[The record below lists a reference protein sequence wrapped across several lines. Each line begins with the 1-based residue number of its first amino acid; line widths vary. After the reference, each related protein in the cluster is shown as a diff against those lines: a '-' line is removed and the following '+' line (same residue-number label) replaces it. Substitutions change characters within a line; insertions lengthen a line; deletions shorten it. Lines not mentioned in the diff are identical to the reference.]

1 MKRRGRSWR
10 SKNIAALILGALL
23 CCSATA
29 QTQDLTPAGA
39 ERAGS
44 SDGIVPA
51 WSGGLKAPPVGW
63 RPEMGYV
70 NPFPDDR
77 PITVITRVTRERFN
91 TELSPGLIALL
102 DRVPGFQ
109 MPLYATRRTATYPD
123 LTGVGAA
130 IVPVLQPRT
139 GEEVMRNV
147 VQRYVGGSIT
157 REGRAY
163 PVRANGDYYAI
174 GTWSRRFYAS
184 HLNGAPE
191 QLLFAAIAGAQSPA
205 SLRGNL
211 ALVHE
216 PRSLEADK
224 RQAWL
229 YNAAQRRVRR
239 APDLAYDAVSD
250 GSEGMLTVDQVDGF
264 NGAMDRYDWQL
275 LGKRV
280 VIVPYN
286 TYSIAEPGVKESSL
300 IRRGSVNGALMRYER
315 HRVWI
320 VEATLKSGQSH
331 VYAKRRFYVDEDSW
345 TVLIEEAYSRR
356 GDLWRVALHGV
367 VQFYD
372 AITPGIRLSVYH
384 DLDSGSYLVSGL
396 DGDRQPSIRFGA
408 RADFSEF
415 APDALRRL
423 AR

>member
-1 MKRRGRSWR
+1 M
-10 SKNIAALILGALL
+10 LGALL
-23 CCSATA
+23 CGGPSAQA
-29 QTQDLTPAGA
+29 QDLTPAGA
-39 ERAGS
+39 ERAGT
-44 SDGIVPA
+44 SDGLVPA
-51 WSGGLKAPPVGW
+51 WSGGLREPPAGW

-77 PITVITRVTRERFN
+77 PITVISKANRERFHA
-91 TELSPGLIALL
+91 ELSPGLIALL
-102 DRVPGFQ
+102 DRVPDFQ
-109 MPLYATRRTATYPD
+109 MPLYATRRTAAYPD
-123 LTGVGAA
+123 AVVAQDA
-130 IVPVLQPRT
+130 IVPFPRPRT
-139 GEEVMRNV
+139 GEEVMQNV
-147 VQRYVGGSIT
+147 VQRYLGGSIT

-163 PVRANGDYYAI
+163 PVRANGEYYAI

-184 HLNGAPE
+184 HLEGAPE
-191 QLLFAAIAGAQSPA
+191 QLLFAAIGGFQSPA

-216 PRSLEADK
+216 PRSLQTK
-224 RQAWL
+224 SRQAWL

-250 GSEGMLTVDQVDGF
+250 GSEGLLTVDQVDGF
-264 NGAMDRYDWQL
+264 NGATDRYDWQL
-275 LGKRV
+275 LGKRTL
-280 VIVPYN
+280 IVPYN
-286 TYSIAEPGVKESSL
+286 TYSIAERGVKESSL

-315 HRVWI
+315 HRVWV
-320 VEATLKSGQSH
+320 VESVLKSGQSH
-331 VYAKRRFYVDEDSW
+331 IYAKRRFYVDEDSW
-345 TVLIEEAYSRR
+345 TVLIEEATSRR

-372 AITPGIRLSVYH
+372 AITPGIRLSIYH

-415 APDALRRL
+415 LPDALRRL